1 MVVTKEHR
9 ATPRQGG
16 TAKISVSLPAE
27 VLERVDHEC
36 EATGASRS
44 ELFRRALQ
52 ALFEGGRRDAAVR
65 RYLEGYVAEPET
77 EYELGVAAS
86 LAPAAFDDEE
96 WD

>member
-1 MVVTKEHR
+1 MVGTKEHR

-27 VLERVDHEC
+27 VLERVDREC

-52 ALFEGGRRDAAVR
+52 KLFEGGRHEAAVH

-77 EYELGVAAS
+77 EYEVGAAAS
-86 LAPAAFDDEE
+86 LAPAAFEDEGWE
-96 WD
+96 